1 MPNEIVYILTNPSL
15 DGWVKIGR
23 TGSNDIQQR
32 LDQLNAPPNIP
43 LAFRAY
49 ALYHV
54 DDSQR
59 VEQSIHKLIDL
70 LDDTLHA
77 KEIMP
82 SGRWRQREFFKVT
95 PDKAYAIMRTVAELR
110 GDTEQLEI
118 VDMTP
123 EQEAEE
129 AIANSR
135 RPSFK
140 FSMVDIPIGATLTFL
155 KDESVTVT
163 VADNSNKIEYNG
175 EQCTMS
181 NLASRLLGGGS
192 YAGPDYF
199 LFDGETLTE
208 RRRRFERTAAQ
219 SEE

>member
-1 MPNEIVYILTNPSL
+1 
-15 DGWVKIGR
+15 
-23 TGSNDIQQR
+23 
-32 LDQLNAPPNIP
+32 
-43 LAFRAY
+43 
-49 ALYHV
+49 
-54 DDSQR
+54 
-59 VEQSIHKLIDL
+59 
-70 LDDTLHA
+70 
-77 KEIMP
+77 
-82 SGRWRQREFFKVT
+82 
-95 PDKAYAIMRTVAELR
+95 
-110 GDTEQLEI
+110 
-118 VDMTP
+118 
-123 EQEAEE
+123 
-129 AIANSR
+129 
-135 RPSFK
+135 
-140 FSMVDIPIGATLTFL
+140 MVDIPIGATLTFL